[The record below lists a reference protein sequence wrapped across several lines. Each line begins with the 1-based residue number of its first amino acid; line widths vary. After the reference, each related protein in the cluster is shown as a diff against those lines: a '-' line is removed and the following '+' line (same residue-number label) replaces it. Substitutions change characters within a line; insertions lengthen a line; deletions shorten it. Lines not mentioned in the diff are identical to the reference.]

1 MRARNNKGVKAIR
14 KYYQLAMARWKVA
27 LLLLILLAAAGFG
40 LFRAYQ
46 FLTFRP
52 PGIVGSIKL
61 AVPSKALPQGIAKNE
76 ISATVLNIF
85 ELPENVKQEAGE
97 DIIMAAIKLEPSNI
111 QFSEPVSFTMTVFA
125 NHEFTPQLWHT
136 GNLGTEEIK
145 DLQISFNKTKQELTI
160 TGSVNHFS
168 EISATKKETQETAK
182 EFVAR
187 RQEEAD
193 WLLQQANQETFYSE
207 KARKFH
213 ELAQKGFQWE
223 EEGVERFGDDSDL
236 PQLGK
241 NAYHKSAALEQYGI
255 NLEEDYLGQIE
266 LTKDPNK
273 KFDLLKEWVDKT
285 DALQTEWGGAAWD
298 SQFEYPVLGQD
309 SMLNRALG
317 ESTRGFEI
325 PIEKGTSRMPGIDV
339 LLKLAK
345 EARGIDS
352 IIDIEP
358 FDDGTVLVI
367 GRPRGSGIAKQIF
380 AELDERI
387 RKEAD
392 PLKRFDLLK
401 DRLDKTDWVLKQN
414 ASAGM
419 DERIALPLAK
429 DALKE
434 STIFKE
440 QSESI
445 INNLLDLVGK
455 EQNLGKKQELA
466 QKLLDIVNWL
476 RERVET
482 LGYDEWRAGNLDMSH
497 WPDSIEDILGD
508 AVPAGPEIPKTKP
521 KPTTAP
527 KSSCNIPAFQ
537 ECANTFSLQG
547 CIDACPY
554 VSATCP
560 PGTPPNTDCKIT
572 DKACSD
578 TCWNNA
584 DAHIDSCLASNN
596 CTKEEVIAGGGGAQ
610 R

>member
-1 MRARNNKGVKAIR
+1 MRARKGEKAIR
-14 KYYQLAMARWKVA
+14 KYYQLALARWKVA

-61 AVPSKALPQGIAKNE
+61 AVPSSALPQGTAKNE
-76 ISATVLNIF
+76 VSTAVLNIF
-85 ELPENVKQEAGE
+85 ELPEDVMQEAGE
-97 DIIMAAIKLEPSNI
+97 DIIMAAMKLEPDNI
-111 QFSEPVSFTMTVFA
+111 RFSEPISFTMTVFA
-125 NHEFTPQLWHT
+125 NHEFTPQVWHT

-145 DLQISFNKTKQELTI
+145 DLQISFSNTKQELTI

-168 EISATKKETQETAK
+168 QLSATKKETQETAK

-213 ELAQKGFQWE
+213 DLAQKGLQWE

-273 KFDLLKEWVDKT
+273 KFDLLKEWADKT
-285 DALQTEWGGAAWD
+285 YELHKEWGNAAWD
-298 SQFEYPVLGQD
+298 AQFEYPVLGKD
-309 SMLNRALG
+309 EMLSRALG

-345 EARGIDS
+345 KARGIDS
-352 IIDIEP
+352 IIVIEQ

-380 AELDERI
+380 QELDEQI

-401 DRLDKTDWVLKQN
+401 DRLDKTDWVQRQSV
-414 ASAGM
+414 AT
-419 DERIALPLAK
+419 DERIILPLGK

-455 EQNLGKKQELA
+455 EQDLGKKRQLA

-476 RERVET
+476 RERFET

-508 AVPAGPEIPKTKP
+508 SVPAESEIPKTKP

-560 PGTPPNTDCKIT
+560 PGTSPDTDCKET

-578 TCWNNA
+578 ACWNKA